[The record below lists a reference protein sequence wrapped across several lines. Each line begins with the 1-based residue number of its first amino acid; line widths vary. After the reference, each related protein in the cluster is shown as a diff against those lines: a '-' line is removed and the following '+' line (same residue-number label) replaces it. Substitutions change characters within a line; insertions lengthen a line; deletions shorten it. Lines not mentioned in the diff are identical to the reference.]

1 MADVAS
7 LAVALHLNAASFKAQ
22 LTDAYS
28 TAANESRKFTRQ
40 VETGSNASA
49 RAINQMATQAKRSSG
64 QAAQGFGQLHHV
76 LTELVSGSNVAAST
90 ISNALVPAF
99 ERLFGATHGTP
110 FDTQRQMAKE
120 AAQSAVEYAQS
131 TIDVAKAE
139 ARRAQ
144 QGLKTA
150 QAMKVQAIA
159 QREQAFASDE
169 YLEKMREANAQN
181 GLNTAEI
188 EKAYAAQNATNARV
202 IAEANLAEISA
213 SQKAATASAQLTTA
227 QAAETAGTRQ
237 LALAKQQ
244 LAVANTELSALQR
257 ITGRV
262 ASGFSNLITLM
273 GGPVNV
279 GLMATA
285 GTVFYLY
292 SQFKEAEER
301 QKSFYAALQK
311 GGLFLST
318 TTVELSLLAD
328 RLGGTAEAYKAVTS
342 AASAGFTGKLLE
354 EVAEFGAQLEE
365 SGGSVDM
372 LVSKLSAI
380 GDQPLKAL
388 RNCAAEGV
396 VLTQSIYEQ
405 IAALERRGQT
415 EEAKELARTAY
426 EKQYQENI
434 KESDRLTQAHK
445 KSLDSLTGSFKVLM
459 AASTQSLTLYNQVL
473 QKEKDKQEAIYAK
486 QREERE
492 AETKTERQLAIH
504 TIETAA
510 QINAA
515 INAGKDPLKERT
527 RIQQEINQ
535 RYKEGSLTL
544 NEYTQALKGLDKL
557 YASPQKSLEVTLDTG
572 RQRIEQL
579 QQQTATLQAQL
590 MENEKLLDSER
601 KLAVFEQEINRL
613 KGQTLNASQKS
624 VLVHADEIRTQL
636 QINTGLERELQLKAL
651 KQRFADQ
658 DFEITKRTAQMQQE
672 AQNQILQMTMPKVDY
687 DLMLEEQRI
696 MDDFRNR
703 RYQLD
708 KEVSD
713 KTSQLYAEQ
722 TQFLAQEEQ
731 KQIEIVRVAAL
742 SKAKVAQDGSQGVAK
757 GWQDFGAETENVFDN
772 MRNITKN
779 AFDGMSNTLADFVT
793 TGKFNFSDFA
803 QSVVNDIT
811 RMIVKMMIFKALES
825 SLGGTG
831 LGNFLGI
838 KANALGGVY
847 RSSGLSAYSNTV
859 VDSPTLFPF
868 AKGIGLM
875 GEAGPEAIMPLTRGR
890 DGSLGVR
897 AVGGS
902 SETQGVSTI
911 HIHQVINVTGNGDKA
926 LTEAMKQATYA
937 GAQKGADDAIARIQR
952 DFATNGRTRRLLG
965 G

>member
-49 RAINQMATQAKRSSG
+49 RAVNQMATQAKRSSG

-99 ERLFGATHGTP
+99 ERLFGSAHGTT
-110 FDTQRQMAKE
+110 FDTQRQMAKD
-120 AAQSAVEYAQS
+120 AAQSAVDYAQS
-131 TIDVAKAE
+131 TIEAAKAD
-139 ARRAQ
+139 ATRAQ

-150 QAMKVQAIA
+150 QAMKAQAIA
-159 QREQAFASDE
+159 QREQALASDE
-169 YLEKMREANAQN
+169 YLEKMRAVNAQN

-188 EKAYAAQNATNARV
+188 EKAYAAQNAANART
-202 IAEANLAEISA
+202 IAEANLAEVSA
-213 SQKAATASAQLTTA
+213 NQKAAAASAQLTTA

-244 LAVANTELSALQR
+244 LAAANTELSTLQR
-257 ITGRV
+257 VTGRV

-301 QKSFYAALQK
+301 QKSFYAAIQK

-318 TTVELSLLAD
+318 TTVELNLLAD

-354 EVAEFGAQLEE
+354 DVAEFGAKLEE

-388 RNCAAEGV
+388 RNYAAEGV

-473 QKEKDKQEAIYAK
+473 QKEKDKENAIYAR
-486 QREERE
+486 QLEERK
-492 AETKTERQLAIH
+492 AQIKTERQLAIH

-515 INAGKDPLKERT
+515 INAGKDPLKERAS
-527 RIQQEINQ
+527 IQQEVNQ
-535 RYKEGSLTL
+535 RYKDGSLTL

-557 YASPQKSLEVTLDTG
+557 YASPQKSSGVTLDTG

-601 KLAVFEQEINRL
+601 KLAAFEQEITRL

-624 VLVHADEIRTQL
+624 VLVHTDEIRTQL
-636 QINTGLERELQLKAL
+636 QINAGLERELQLKAL
-651 KQRFADQ
+651 RQRFADQ

-687 DLMLEEQRI
+687 DLMREEQRI
-696 MDDFRNR
+696 RDDFRIQ
-703 RYQLD
+703 RYKLD
-708 KEVSD
+708 KDVSD
-713 KTSQLYAEQ
+713 KTSLLYAEQ
-722 TQFLAQEEQ
+722 TQFLAEKEQEQ
-731 KQIEIVRVAAL
+731 VEIVRNAAVN
-742 SKAKVAQDGSQGVAK
+742 KAKVAQDGGKGVAK
-757 GWQDFGAETENVFDN
+757 GWQDFGTETENVFDN

-811 RMIVKMMIFKALES
+811 RMIVKMMVFKALES

-847 RSSGLSAYSNTV
+847 QSSGLSAYRNTV

-897 AVGGS
+897 SLGDSSQTPGNTAV
-902 SETQGVSTI
+902 
-911 HIHQVINVTGNGDKA
+911 HIHQIINVTGNGDKVIGEITQRA
-926 LTEAMKQATYA
+926 AKQ
-937 GAQKGADDAIARIQR
+937 GADDAIARIQR
-952 DFATNGRTRRLLG
+952 DFATNGRIRKLLG
-965 G
+965 S

>member
-7 LAVALHLNAASFKAQ
+7 LAVALHLNAASFKSQ

-40 VETGSNASA
+40 VESSSNASA

-99 ERLFGATHGTP
+99 ERLFGSAHGTT
-110 FDTQRQMAKE
+110 FDTQRQMAKD
-120 AAQSAVEYAQS
+120 AAQSAVDYAQS
-131 TIDVAKAE
+131 TIEAAKAD
-139 ARRAQ
+139 ATRAQ

-150 QAMKVQAIA
+150 QAMKAQAIA
-159 QREQAFASDE
+159 QREQALASDE
-169 YLEKMREANAQN
+169 YLEKMRAVNAQN

-188 EKAYAAQNATNARV
+188 EKAYAAQNAANART
-202 IAEANLAEISA
+202 IAEANLAEVSA
-213 SQKAATASAQLTTA
+213 NQKAAAASAQLTTA

-244 LAVANTELSALQR
+244 LAAANTELSALQR
-257 ITGRV
+257 VTGRV
-262 ASGFSNLITLM
+262 ASGFSNLINLM
-273 GGPVNV
+273 GGPLNV

-301 QKSFYAALQK
+301 QKSFYAAIQK

-318 TTVELSLLAD
+318 TTVELNLLAD

-354 EVAEFGAQLEE
+354 DVAEFGAKLEE

-388 RNCAAEGV
+388 RNYAAEGV

-434 KESDRLTQAHK
+434 KESDRLAQAHK

-473 QKEKDKQEAIYAK
+473 QKEKDKQEAIYIK

-492 AETKTERQLAIH
+492 AQIKTESQFAIH

-515 INAGKDPLKERT
+515 INAGKDPLKERA

-557 YASPQKSLEVTLDTG
+557 YASPQKTSGETLDAG

-601 KLAVFEQEINRL
+601 KLAVFEQELTRL

-636 QINTGLERELQLKAL
+636 QINAGLERELKLKEL
-651 KQRFADQ
+651 RKQFDGQ
-658 DFEITKRTAQMQQE
+658 NFEIASTTAKLRRD
-672 AQNQILQMTMPKVDY
+672 AQNEILKSTMSESAYELRQK
-687 DLMLEEQRI
+687 EEQI
-696 MDDFRNR
+696 HEDFDKR
-703 RYQLD
+703 RYHLE
-708 KEVSD
+708 KE
-713 KTSQLYAEQ
+713 
-722 TQFLAQEEQ
+722 
-731 KQIEIVRVAAL
+731 
-742 SKAKVAQDGSQGVAK
+742 
-757 GWQDFGAETENVFDN
+757 
-772 MRNITKN
+772 
-779 AFDGMSNTLADFVT
+779 
-793 TGKFNFSDFA
+793 
-803 QSVVNDIT
+803 
-811 RMIVKMMIFKALES
+811 
-825 SLGGTG
+825 
-831 LGNFLGI
+831 
-838 KANALGGVY
+838 
-847 RSSGLSAYSNTV
+847 
-859 VDSPTLFPF
+859 
-868 AKGIGLM
+868 
-875 GEAGPEAIMPLTRGR
+875 
-890 DGSLGVR
+890 
-897 AVGGS
+897 
-902 SETQGVSTI
+902 
-911 HIHQVINVTGNGDKA
+911 
-926 LTEAMKQATYA
+926 
-937 GAQKGADDAIARIQR
+937 
-952 DFATNGRTRRLLG
+952 
-965 G
+965 